1 MNVLHDGG
9 REFTS
14 TKFKNY
20 HTFHGMKDKQIPK
33 GNPQEQ
39 GGGKVGAYNKI
50 VIAEFLQVEKLVDM
64 KDGLEKYESFVNS
77 YNYER
82 EHGGINGM
90 TPSEKFMKCLKQ
102 LILIH

>member
-39 GGGKVGAYNKI
+39 GVK
-50 VIAEFLQVEKLVDM
+50 
-64 KDGLEKYESFVNS
+64 
-77 YNYER
+77 
-82 EHGGINGM
+82 
-90 TPSEKFMKCLKQ
+90 
-102 LILIH
+102 